1 MNNIMSYDEY
11 LHGSCHQWVL
21 DNFRPGD
28 KIFVMTD
35 YDYDIA
41 VKVWSKRDVL
51 KRETARKNNL
61 NYLEVFSMDVNDVIK
76 KFINTISIL
85 KSSYE

>member
-1 MNNIMSYDEY
+1 MSYDEY

-41 VKVWSKRDVL
+41 VKVWSKSDVL

>member
-1 MNNIMSYDEY
+1 MSYDEY

-35 YDYDIA
+35 YDYDIDDYA
-41 VKVWSKRDVL
+41 LVHCGLIRNGKYLDV
-51 KRETARKNNL
+51 RG
-61 NYLEVFSMDVNDVIK
+61 
-76 KFINTISIL
+76 
-85 KSSYE
+85 SYEFGTGST

>member
-21 DNFRPGD
+21 DNFRLGD

-35 YDYDIA
+35 YDYDI
-41 VKVWSKRDVL
+41 
-51 KRETARKNNL
+51 
-61 NYLEVFSMDVNDVIK
+61 NDYAW
-76 KFINTISIL
+76 FIVD
-85 KSSYE
+85 